1 MPLSKGKA
9 GLADVLQG
17 VAPSAAWIVGH
28 LGDLSFA
35 RAFATEWEQRRPFLW
50 LPVAAGAG
58 VALYLGADRE
68 PVLWLPV
75 LLCAVALSAC
85 RLTRRQPLA
94 FSLSL
99 GALALVAGF
108 VASEL
113 RARAVAT
120 PMLDRIR
127 ILHLTGTIEEV
138 DRRPEGS
145 RFLMSLAE
153 NGRPRS
159 GP

>member
-1 MPLSKGKA
+1 M
-9 GLADVLQG
+9 
-17 VAPSAAWIVGH
+17 
-28 LGDLSFA
+28 
-35 RAFATEWEQRRPFLW
+35 LW
-50 LPVAAGAG
+50 LP
-58 VALYLGADRE
+58 L
-68 PVLWLPV
+68 
-75 LLCAVALSAC
+75 LLCAIALLAC
-85 RLTRRQPLA
+85 WLTRRQPLA

-108 VASEL
+108 VAAEL

-145 RFLMSLAE
+145 RFLMSIA
-153 NGRPRS
+153 GRRRPRS